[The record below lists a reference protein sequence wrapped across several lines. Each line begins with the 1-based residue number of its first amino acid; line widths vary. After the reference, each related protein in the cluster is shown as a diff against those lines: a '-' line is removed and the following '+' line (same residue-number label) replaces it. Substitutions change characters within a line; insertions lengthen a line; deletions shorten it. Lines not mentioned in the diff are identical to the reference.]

1 MPEFKKDTKGFRM
14 KGWSPFT
21 KMGPPEPIEAKIK
34 GGEGKSRRKADEMI
48 PPLDMHPD
56 APFMKKSPM
65 KFVSFSYSS
74 KTSSEPAEKK
84 STGIKDQVYG
94 TVDSKSAFNKNG
106 KKDPPKKKYPKHYT
120 KKDIKFLK
128 DQNEDIVRDDDKV
141 GMTKKQE
148 RKHRRKV
155 LKYNK
160 QTAKPLNDTQKARI
174 KAQLKNM
181 DPKDP
186 EAKLLRKMLNLK
198 KNR

>member
-1 MPEFKKDTKGFRM
+1 MAYTQ
-14 KGWSPFT
+14 KGW
-21 KMGPPEPIEAKIK
+21 EAFS
-34 GGEGKSRRKADEMI
+34 GAGD
-48 PPLDMHPD
+48 
-56 APFMKKSPM
+56 SPM
-65 KFVSFSYSS
+65 KS
-74 KTSSEPAEKK
+74 KPQYDQKGKLLKHSRGAVLHKDHLKKEGSEVVALAKKALTKNPVVNRAERKRVKAGLRSTFKK
-84 STGIKDQVYG
+84 TDNDTDKM
-94 TVDSKSAFNKNG
+94 TKNG